1 VRRRLQIVLLIIIV
15 MLIAVDQWT
24 KAIARRALI
33 NDLPRHFGIVTLLYT
48 TNAGAFLSVGANLP
62 ADVRAAIFSGIVTI
76 ALGAAA
82 IALFGG
88 KIQSAP
94 DEVALSLILGG
105 GIGNLVDRLRFGGRV
120 TDFIYVA
127 AGPLHTGVFNVADV
141 AITTGILWLL
151 ISWGAA
157 SYSSMRKRTAR

>member
-1 VRRRLQIVLLIIIV
+1 VKRRLELLLLIAI
-15 MLIAVDQWT
+15 LIAVDQQT
-24 KAIARRALI
+24 KAIARRTLLS
-33 NDLPRHFGIVTLLYT
+33 DLPRHFGIVTLLYT
-48 TNAGAFLSVGANLP
+48 TNAGAFLSIGANLP

-88 KIQSAP
+88 KIQSAA

-105 GIGNLVDRLRFGGRV
+105 GIGNLIDRLRFSGRV
-120 TDFIYVA
+120 TDFIYMA
-127 AGPLHTGVFNVADV
+127 AGPLHTGVFNIADM
-141 AITTGILWLL
+141 AITAGILWLL
-151 ISWGAA
+151 VSWGAA